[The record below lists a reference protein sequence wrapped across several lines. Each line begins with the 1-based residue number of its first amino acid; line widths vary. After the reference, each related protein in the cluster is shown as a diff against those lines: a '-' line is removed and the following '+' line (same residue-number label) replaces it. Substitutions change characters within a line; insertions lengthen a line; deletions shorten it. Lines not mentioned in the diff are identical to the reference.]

1 MSEHRYTATV
11 RWQRD
16 GATFT
21 DRRYSRAHV
30 WSFDGGIEVRASSS
44 PQVVR
49 VPLSAADAVDPEEAF
64 VASVSSC
71 HMLFFL
77 DYAAQAG
84 HIVDTYEDAAVGTLG
99 KNAAGKEYIAT
110 IVLSPRVHFSGPT
123 QPTVEAIA
131 ALHERAHHDC
141 YIANSVKTEIT
152 VISEGAL
159 TPACHPELVEG
170 QPNLSS

>member
-1 MSEHRYTATV
+1 MARREPLFAEIPVMGGHRYTATV

-21 DRRYSRAHV
+21 DRRYNRAHA
-30 WSFDGGIEVRASSS
+30 WSFDGGIEVKASAS
-44 PQVVR
+44 PLVVR
-49 VPLSAADAVDPEEAF
+49 APFSEANAVDPEEAL

-84 HIVDTYEDAAVGTLG
+84 YVVDDYEDVATGTLG
-99 KNAAGKEYIAT
+99 KTEAGKEYVKT
-110 IVLSPRVHFSGPT
+110 IVLAPRVQFSGAAPT
-123 QPTVEAIA
+123 SEEIA

-141 YIANSVKTEIT
+141 YIANSVITEIT
-152 VISEGAL
+152 VSPRA
-159 TPACHPELVEG
+159 
-170 QPNLSS
+170 